1 MAKTVSTRLTGVIAV
16 ALLTTLLSAC
26 ADSSGGA
33 PTLVETKSPVQLLR
47 NEAASRLPTELVKGV
62 VKEQDGSTACRTVE
76 TDPEGLLRSWRSVV
90 RFELRNDAAID
101 PQAVIDELASSFV
114 DDGWD
119 QGTFGVASIIELTR
133 AGSETQI
140 HISMTNADEEAGAG
154 GEVQLTVSGPCVMT
168 EGATSDEVT
177 RLGVVSD

>member
-1 MAKTVSTRLTGVIAV
+1 MNVSPRLTGIIAV
-16 ALLTTLLSAC
+16 ALLAGALSGC
-26 ADSSGGA
+26 AGSSDGT

-47 NEAASRLPTELVKGV
+47 NEAASRLPTDLVEGV
-62 VKEQDGSTACRTVE
+62 VAEQDGSTACRTVE

-90 RFELRNDAAID
+90 RFELRKDEAID
-101 PQAVIDELASSFV
+101 PQAVIDDLASSFV
-114 DDGWD
+114 ADGWH

-140 HISMTNADEEAGAG
+140 HISMSEPDADADAG

-168 EGATSDEVT
+168 AGAESDEVT
-177 RLGVVSD
+177 QLGVVAD